1 MTMKSTINDVTSTY
15 GLPPR
20 EEALTP
26 YPTSQ
31 IVNPSR
37 QFTRNKED

>member
-1 MTMKSTINDVTSTY
+1 MTSLVRMASRS
-15 GLPPR
+15 R

-26 YPTSQ
+26 YPTGQ